1 MVQHGNIALLNS
13 ETHNGVLKRN
23 TKRKMGKIK
32 WSKLIKAIK
41 VTA

>member
-23 TKRKMGKIK
+23 TKTKKREN
-32 WSKLIKAIK
+32 
-41 VTA
+41 